1 MADDLQ
7 RRLEQLDRQRVEQ
20 LARANEALAAAQ
32 DKSYWLD
39 RWHVDLNAV
48 MARRGAAE
56 LRALVR
62 ALRAVVRWVRDA
74 RDEAPNVAMSL
85 RKARREVAEDR
96 ATAARVL
103 AERSAPASDVAA
115 EVLRGELSRGQVVLT
130 LGGAGNGLADRL
142 RAAHPDVAW
151 QSVELSERPPLGA
164 LDASFDHALA
174 LGGAEALDWLG
185 EVHRLVR
192 PGGRFV
198 LAAQEPE
205 RLLARI
211 GPDWHVVGFRPAQDQ
226 DLYVLERV

>member
-1 MADDLQ
+1 MADSPD
-7 RRLEQLDRQRVEQ
+7 RRLEELDRQRVEQ
-20 LARANEALAAAQ
+20 LAKANEALAAAQ

-103 AERSAPASDVAA
+103 AERSAPASDVVAD
-115 EVLRGELSRGQVVLT
+115 VLRGELSRGQVVLT
-130 LGGAGNGLADRL
+130 LGGAGNGLTDRL

-151 QSVELSERPPLGA
+151 QSVALTERPPLGA

-174 LGGAEALDWLG
+174 LGGSEALDWLG

-198 LAAQEPE
+198 LAANEPE

-211 GPDWHVVGFRPAQDQ
+211 GPDWHVVGYRPAQDQ

>member
-1 MADDLQ
+1 MSDGPE
-7 RRLEQLDRQRVEQ
+7 RRLEELDRQRVEQ

-56 LRALVR
+56 LRAAVR
-62 ALRAVVRWVRDA
+62 AARAVVRWVRDA
-74 RDEAPNVAMSL
+74 RAEAPNVAMAL

-103 AERSAPASDVAA
+103 AERRVPASDVVSD
-115 EVLRGELSRGQVVLT
+115 VLEGALSRGQVVLA
-130 LGGAGNGLADRL
+130 LGAAGNGLTDRL

-151 QSVELSERPPLGA
+151 QSVELTERPPLGA

-174 LGGAEALDWLG
+174 LGGSETLDWLG

-198 LAAQEPE
+198 LAASEPE
-205 RLLARI
+205 RLLARV
-211 GPDWHVVGFRPAQDQ
+211 GADWHVVGFRPAQDG

>member
-1 MADDLQ
+1 MSDGLE
-7 RRLEQLDRQRVEQ
+7 RRIEELDRQRVDQ
-20 LARANEALAAAQ
+20 LAQANEALAAAQ

-62 ALRAVVRWVRDA
+62 ALRAIYRLA
-74 RDEAPNVAMSL
+74 REARGEMPSVAMTL

-103 AERSAPASDVAA
+103 AERQAPASDVVSD
-115 EVLRGELSRGQVVLT
+115 VLEGELSRGQVVLA
-130 LGGAGNGLADRL
+130 LGAAGNGLADRL

-151 QSVELSERPPLGA
+151 QSVELTERPPLGA

-174 LGGAEALDWLG
+174 LGGTEALDWLG

-198 LAAQEPE
+198 LAAREPE